1 MYFVYAEAPDTGM
14 ECWMTVWGLLHVTN
28 DDAKA
33 GDRSYVSERC
43 TVLVLVLVL
52 SLLLA
57 QLNVL

>member
-14 ECWMTVWGLLHVTN
+14 ECCMTVWGHLHVTN
-28 DDAKA
+28 DDAEA
-33 GDRSYVSERC
+33 GDRSCVSERC
-43 TVLVLVLVL
+43 AVLVL